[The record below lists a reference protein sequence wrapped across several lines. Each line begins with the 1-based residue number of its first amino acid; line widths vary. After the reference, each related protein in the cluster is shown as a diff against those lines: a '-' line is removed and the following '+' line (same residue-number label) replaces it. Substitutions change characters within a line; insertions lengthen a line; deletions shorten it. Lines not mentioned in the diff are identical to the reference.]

1 MSAISNALEK
11 LKVKQCVFRKIL
23 LELDEDDM
31 IAINEA
37 VSKGLS
43 GYVIA
48 NALREGGYQIAHSTV
63 SQHILGRCKCN
74 GSN

>member
-11 LKVKQCVFRKIL
+11 SRVKQCVFRKIF
-23 LELDEDDM
+23 LELEEDDK

-48 NALREGGYQIAHSTV
+48 NALREGGYKIAASTV
-63 SQHILGRCKCN
+63 HMHLEKKCKCA
-74 GSN
+74 